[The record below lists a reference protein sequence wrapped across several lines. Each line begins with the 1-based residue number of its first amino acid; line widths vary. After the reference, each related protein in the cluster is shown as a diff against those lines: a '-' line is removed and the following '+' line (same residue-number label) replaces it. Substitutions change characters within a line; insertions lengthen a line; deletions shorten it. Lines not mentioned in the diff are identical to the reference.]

1 MKSLKAL
8 LLILPACLLLQGCA
22 IMMSSTLPV
31 ARPPERLNDGLTQQ
45 QVDRMYGAPIAAGMS
60 AGGAE
65 YVEQIQ
71 FVNGTP
77 IGRKVMR
84 IVAHS
89 VLDALTCFI
98 WELPGTFIEA
108 AHSEY
113 PEETYFVIYDAAN
126 RVVRAVPADSPEG
139 QQLAAG
145 CNILI
150 FPEGTRSPD
159 PKTMHPWHRGGV
171 QLALRTRAPIQPVVL
186 RFSDRILAKGQN
198 ICDLGKKPVTIAVK
212 SLPQEPA
219 PAGDLVNYHGPAVRI
234 TRKLTESL
242 TRELN

>member
-1 MKSLKAL
+1 MRRAFRGLLSLLFFALFGVGGL
-8 LLILPACLLLQGCA
+8 LLSSLVLPFIRNRHTALGIVRFVWRVILKGFEA
-22 IMMSSTLPV
+22 T
-31 ARPPERLNDGLTQQ
+31 RLIR
-45 QVDRMYGAPIAAGMS
+45 VDRSGLDGAIRGCVILANHPSLID
-60 AGGAE
+60 
-65 YVEQIQ
+65 VVIL
-71 FVNGTP
+71 T
-77 IGRKVMR
+77 
-84 IVAHS
+84 
-89 VLDALTCFI
+89 ALI
-98 WELPGTFIEA
+98 PGTFSVAKAPLRRNPFIGMIVRRVFLHDDARLMDEA
-108 AHSEY
+108 
-113 PEETYFVIYDAAN
+113 P
-126 RVVRAVPADSPEG
+126 G
-139 QQLAAG
+139 LLAAG

-212 SLPQEPA
+212 SLPQEPV